1 MPPCA
6 GGWEWHFPM
15 DSFFYGFF
23 AVRIE
28 VAGRY
33 SAATIFAADACSS

>member
-15 DSFFYGFF
+15 DSFFYGF